1 MPQSL
6 ADKSLCGKLLYKDLS
21 SQAYAHVFSANFA
34 LDCVKNPCRA
44 ASPPADF
51 CLVLDKIMLENPHT
65 FLVKTGSK
73 RYTEG
78 ESF

>member
-1 MPQSL
+1 MKNNSP
-6 ADKSLCGKLLYKDLS
+6 LYKNMRHKNLS
-21 SQAYAHVFSANFA
+21 SQAYAHVFLANFA

-73 RYTEG
+73 KQDIFLERRL
-78 ESF
+78 